1 MLTRSR
7 SNLVLRQFT
16 LLLIFVFTLAF
27 AFLFSFIN
35 FKIVIVESLYVHLN
49 ENRSLWTITITIW
62 CETNLFSIYAQ
73 SFRIFIILPYD
84 TFRYFNRLSAYSNPL
99 RFFVSFVDF
108 RRFWRIERERKKS
121 VVSYDLKYYCFRT
134 QPDKEKKYWYFCGKV
149 RRDIKKTRIEQF
161 WFQRW

>member
-49 ENRSLWTITITIW
+49 ENRSLWTITITIQT
-62 CETNLFSIYAQ
+62 CSQFVCTIVSFHHPSMIRLDISI
-73 SFRIFIILPYD
+73 
-84 TFRYFNRLSAYSNPL
+84 RLSAYSNPL

-134 QPDKEKKYWYFCGKV
+134 QPDKEKEYWYFSGKV